1 MKTVEKSRVTW
12 RKEGENDRVI
22 IVDEKSDTRGNK
34 LYDVRVKELRE
45 DGRLHTVSSSLNCS
59 DWFGAARNAMQKSEA
74 LNRAG
79 FYIVT
84 A

>member
-1 MKTVEKSRVTW
+1 MKTVERSRRTW
-12 RKEGENDRVI
+12 RKDGENDRVVI
-22 IVDEKSDTRGNK
+22 IDERSDARGK
-34 LYDVRVKELRE
+34 KVYDVRVKERRH
-45 DGRLHTVSSSLNCS
+45 DGRLHTISASLNCS
-59 DWFGAARNAMQKSEA
+59 DWFGAARNAMQKGEA